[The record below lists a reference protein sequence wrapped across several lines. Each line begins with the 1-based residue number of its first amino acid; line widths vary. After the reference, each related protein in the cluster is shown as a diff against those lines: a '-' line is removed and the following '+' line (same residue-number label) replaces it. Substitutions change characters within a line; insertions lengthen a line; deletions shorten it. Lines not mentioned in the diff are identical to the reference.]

1 MQLQP
6 AGAVLYG
13 GDWLQCPV
21 PLLCGVG
28 LSERITDSKGASLGY
43 FNHSLIL
50 LGFDNQAISAFDD
63 VGTRGQCM
71 DPCVKTVTYFGFPF
85 LSDDDID
92 YAYAKLYFKNIV
104 KVTEDYLSYTFLR
117 LTIKY

>member
-1 MQLQP
+1 M
-6 AGAVLYG
+6 
-13 GDWLQCPV
+13 
-21 PLLCGVG
+21 
-28 LSERITDSKGASLGY
+28 I
-43 FNHSLIL
+43 FHSLIF

-63 VGTRGQCM
+63 VGTLGKCM

-104 KVTEDYLSYTFLR
+104 KVTEDYLSYTFLSMIAEIGGYAG
-117 LTIKY
+117 LMIGFSILDFVSACQVASALAKSTTVK